1 MQKLLRIFRRFF
13 SFRSANANADSGY
26 GFRTTRSTVSTD
38 AQRRREKERLMCG
51 VL

>member
-1 MQKLLRIFRRFF
+1 MRRRLDIFTRIF
-13 SFRSANANADSGY
+13 SFRIASANADSGS
-26 GFRTTRSTVSTD
+26 GFRTTRSTASTD